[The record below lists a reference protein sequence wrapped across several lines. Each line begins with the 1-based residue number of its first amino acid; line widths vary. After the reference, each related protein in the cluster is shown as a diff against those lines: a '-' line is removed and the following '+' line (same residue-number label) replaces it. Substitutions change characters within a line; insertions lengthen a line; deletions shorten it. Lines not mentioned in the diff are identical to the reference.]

1 MDTDS
6 RANAEQPRL
15 TREVKAFAG
24 VCISVYLCLSVVS
37 SFQLPFLGLWLRG
50 KMRQLNYQVAREQ
63 LRLLARP
70 EGF

>member
-15 TREVKAFAG
+15 TRKVKAFAG

-37 SFQLPFLGLWLRG
+37 SFQLPFLGLCRDFRSGRTSAGGLWAS
-50 KMRQLNYQVAREQ
+50 V
-63 LRLLARP
+63 
-70 EGF
+70 

>member
-15 TREVKAFAG
+15 TRKVKAFAG

-37 SFQLPFLGLWLRG
+37 SFQLPFLGLSASVPSP
-50 KMRQLNYQVAREQ
+50 QCSN
-63 LRLLARP
+63 P
-70 EGF
+70 